1 MKIIGIG
8 GAGSKIAT
16 VWDPTATIVNVSE
29 VEMGKLSSGE
39 KILATLRDGKGL
51 VRGSRMDPHLGYLA
65 YSSVQPQLCNLAK
78 GAFIFTATGG
88 GSGSGITKGLLEDI
102 ARGESGDIKDRT
114 LFGLV
119 LPYAR
124 LEGEQFVSNTS
135 AFLNESV
142 APAIDSGTT
151 GNIFMFSNRDKY
163 EKRISESDF
172 NRQIIDSLREFFAI
186 PEKNERFRLLD
197 EHIDEEDFAYYLAK
211 PYFNHF
217 CCFDYDPEQDFGKQ
231 LSSHYNT
238 LLLPPEQPIEALFLM
253 EIPAGGDPTVFYNL
267 MEYFNAQGVKP
278 MYSVV
283 ENPGIGMPHVT
294 VSLLYSR
301 KPKELVDDF
310 NKIAEE
316 HVQTKVGKTLEQ
328 FVPLQRLEVNI
339 DNEARKAKPEM
350 QDDIIGMLKRLNKI

>member
-1 MKIIGIG
+1 MRIIGIG

-16 VWDPTATIVNVSE
+16 TWDSNATIVNVSD
-29 VEMGKLSSGE
+29 VEMGKLASGE
-39 KILATLRDGKGL
+39 KILASIRDGKGL
-51 VRGSRMDPHLGYLA
+51 VKGSRMDPKLGYRA
-65 YSSVQPQLCNLAK
+65 YNSVQPQLANLCR

-88 GSGSGITKGLLEDI
+88 GTGNGITKGILEDI
-102 ARGESGDIKDRT
+102 AKGESGDIKDRT
-114 LFGLV
+114 LFGLI

-135 AFLNESV
+135 EFLNDAV

-163 EKRISESDF
+163 EKRISESGF
-172 NRQIIDSLREFFAI
+172 NQQIIDSLKEFFAI
-186 PEKNERFRLLD
+186 PGKNERLRLLD
-197 EHIDEEDFAYYLAK
+197 EHIDDEDFAYYLAK

-217 CCFDYDPEQDFGKQ
+217 CYFDYDPEQDFGKQ

-238 LLLPPEQPIEALFLM
+238 LLLPPEQPIEALFLL
-253 EIPAGGDPTVFYNL
+253 EVPQGGDPTIFYNL

-283 ENPGIGMPHVT
+283 ENPEVQSPHVT

-316 HVQTKVGKTLEQ
+316 HVQTKVGKTLDQ

-339 DNEARKAKPEM
+339 DSEARKAKPEM
-350 QDDIIGMLKRLNKI
+350 QDDIIAMLKRLNKI

>member
-1 MKIIGIG
+1 M
-8 GAGSKIAT
+8 
-16 VWDPTATIVNVSE
+16 
-29 VEMGKLSSGE
+29 
-39 KILATLRDGKGL
+39 
-51 VRGSRMDPHLGYLA
+51 
-65 YSSVQPQLCNLAK
+65 
-78 GAFIFTATGG
+78 
-88 GSGSGITKGLLEDI
+88 
-102 ARGESGDIKDRT
+102 
-114 LFGLV
+114 
-119 LPYAR
+119 PYAR

-135 AFLNESV
+135 AFLNDAV

-163 EKRISESDF
+163 EKRISERDF
-172 NRQIIDSLREFFAI
+172 NRQIINSLKEFFAI
-186 PEKNERFRLLD
+186 PVKNENMKLLD

-217 CCFDYDPEQDFGKQ
+217 CYFDYDPEQDFGRQ
-231 LSSHYNT
+231 LSANYNS
-238 LLLPPEQPIEALFLM
+238 LLLAPEQPIEALFLL
-253 EIPAGGDPTVFYNL
+253 EVPAGGDPTIFYNL

-283 ENPGIGMPHVT
+283 ENPQIQNPHVT

-316 HVQTKVGKTLEQ
+316 HVQTKVGKTLDQ

-339 DNEARKAKPEM
+339 DNEARKAKPEV